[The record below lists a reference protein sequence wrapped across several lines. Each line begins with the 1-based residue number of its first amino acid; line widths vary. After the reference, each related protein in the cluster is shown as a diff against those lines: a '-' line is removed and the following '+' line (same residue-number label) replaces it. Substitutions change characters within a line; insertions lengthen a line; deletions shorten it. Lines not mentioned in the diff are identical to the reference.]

1 MNPDL
6 DWSVL
11 PDLSPESPAV
21 APEDGDGVAFHIVGI
36 GASAGGLESLEQMFR
51 NMPPK
56 PGMAFVLIQHLS
68 PDFKSFMDELLA
80 RYTEI
85 PIRRAEHEMEVQPNH
100 IYLIPPR
107 KDMIISQ
114 RKLLLTDKDPNQG
127 LALPI
132 DHFFRSLAQEAGA
145 AAVGVVLSGSGSD
158 GSRGI
163 RDIHAAGG
171 LVICESLNTAKFDGM
186 PVNAIDTGVVD
197 LVLPPDQIPQALM
210 NHVANLAQRV
220 HSDDQPAAE
229 QLEFTPIFDLL
240 NQEHGLDFSHYK
252 STTVGRRI
260 HRRLSMN
267 RIEDLR
273 EYTERLRNNAGE
285 LDALYKDLLIGVTRF
300 FRDPAAFEKLEHE
313 VLPELVRRVPS
324 DQEIRVWVAGCAT
337 GEEAY
342 SVAML
347 LHSLLEQEPR
357 PISAKVFATDAHR
370 VSLEAASLGVF
381 SEQALVDIR
390 EEWRQRYFQRKADGY
405 HVRQDLRQMIV
416 FAPHNIIKDA
426 PFTKLDRPPTRGGSC
441 ALPKRCAGRRCCRR
455 HRPGHFPTCHWWEH
469 TTRSCRAICR
479 RGC

>member
-21 APEDGDGVAFHIVGI
+21 ASGDGDGVAFHIVGI

-210 NHVANLAQRV
+210 NHVANLAQHV
-220 HSDDQPAAE
+220 HSDDQPAE
-229 QLEFTPIFDLL
+229 QLEFTP
-240 NQEHGLDFSHYK
+240 
-252 STTVGRRI
+252 
-260 HRRLSMN
+260 
-267 RIEDLR
+267 
-273 EYTERLRNNAGE
+273 
-285 LDALYKDLLIGVTRF
+285 
-300 FRDPAAFEKLEHE
+300 
-313 VLPELVRRVPS
+313 
-324 DQEIRVWVAGCAT
+324 
-337 GEEAY
+337 
-342 SVAML
+342 
-347 LHSLLEQEPR
+347 
-357 PISAKVFATDAHR
+357 
-370 VSLEAASLGVF
+370 
-381 SEQALVDIR
+381 
-390 EEWRQRYFQRKADGY
+390 
-405 HVRQDLRQMIV
+405 
-416 FAPHNIIKDA
+416 
-426 PFTKLDRPPTRGGSC
+426 
-441 ALPKRCAGRRCCRR
+441 
-455 HRPGHFPTCHWWEH
+455 
-469 TTRSCRAICR
+469 
-479 RGC
+479 